1 MKKEQVR
8 LLYVQ
13 ADEKRWHKNAG
24 FYRKKWGNL
33 KKDNTKQKI
42 KKELSSLR
50 NKTKKDNSSKQS
62 GIVLVIVYAQQEN
75 YSSQL
80 LLGCINSAVH
90 ICGTIRG

>member
-33 KKDNTKQKI
+33 KKDNTKQKLKKSYLLCAI
-42 KKELSSLR
+42 KRKKITHQ
-50 NKTKKDNSSKQS
+50 NKV
-62 GIVLVIVYAQQEN
+62 GL
-75 YSSQL
+75 
-80 LLGCINSAVH
+80 
-90 ICGTIRG
+90 

>member
-33 KKDNTKQKI
+33 KKYNTKQKI
-42 KKELSSLR
+42 KKELSF
-50 NKTKKDNSSKQS
+50 
-62 GIVLVIVYAQQEN
+62 YA
-75 YSSQL
+75 
-80 LLGCINSAVH
+80 IKRKRITH
-90 ICGTIRG
+90 

>member
-42 KKELSSLR
+42 KKELL
-50 NKTKKDNSSKQS
+50 KQS
-62 GIVLVIVYAQQEN
+62 VIYGVIVYAQQAD
-75 YSSQL
+75 YASQL
-80 LLGCINSAVH
+80 LIGCTNSAVH